1 MLPLST
7 IEGKDASTEEVKT
20 KPPEKGVLFFENHDK
35 APKRPTRMKGTVSF
49 RFLPFCTVVSWL
61 PGWCR
66 RQRQAPSQP
75 ARSRPGAQTE
85 PGSGGRYR
93 GRSFEKSA
101 PSGRGRKAC
110 RVMMLP
116 LSTIEGKDA
125 STEEVKTKPP
135 EKGALPSENREK
147 PPKKLPRVKG
157 RMSFKVLPFCPM
169 PSVCLTYSL
178 EQDDSDSDAQLP
190 PEPSKPDSNCT
201 FVPLPVLEFREIK
214 VWECPLCCLSFVSA
228 S

>member
-1 MLPLST
+1 MMLPLST

-49 RFLPFCTVVSWL
+49 RFLPFCTVIPWAPSEPAL
-61 PGWCR
+61 PGLR
-66 RQRQAPSQP
+66 EQGLSKP
-75 ARSRPGAQTE
+75 AGSCPAAQTE
-85 PGSGGRYR
+85 PGSR
-93 GRSFEKSA
+93 G
-101 PSGRGRKAC
+101 KAC

-125 STEEVKTKPP
+125 FTEEVKTKPP
-135 EKGALPSENREK
+135 KKGGERPTVDTNILFFLLCS
-147 PPKKLPRVKG
+147 L
-157 RMSFKVLPFCPM
+157 SFQ

>member
-1 MLPLST
+1 MMLPLST

-20 KPPEKGVLFFENHDK
+20 KPPEKGALLSVTPDEP
-35 APKRPTRMKGTVSF
+35 PKKPPRMKGRMSF
-49 RFLPFCTVVSWL
+49 RVLPICPMVSL
-61 PGWCR
+61 PRLWAGV
-66 RQRQAPSQP
+66 QAVTQP
-75 ARSRPGAQTE
+75 PGPE
-85 PGSGGRYR
+85 WG
-93 GRSFEKSA
+93 
-101 PSGRGRKAC
+101 KAC

-135 EKGALPSENREK
+135 EKGALLSVTPDE
-147 PPKKLPRVKG
+147 PPKKPPRMKG
-157 RMSFKVLPFCPM
+157 RMSFRVLPICPM

-214 VWECPLCCLSFVSA
+214 VWECPLCCISFVSA